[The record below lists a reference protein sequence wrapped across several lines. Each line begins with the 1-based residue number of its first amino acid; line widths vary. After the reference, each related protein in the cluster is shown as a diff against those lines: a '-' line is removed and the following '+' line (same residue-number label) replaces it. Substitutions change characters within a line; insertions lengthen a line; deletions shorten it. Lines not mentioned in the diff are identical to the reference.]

1 MKTILSIIIVSVL
14 AAACARISPE
24 QQVIND
30 AAEALG
36 GKARLE
42 QVKTLIVEGEGDA
55 PNLGQNI
62 TTESPLPNW
71 KVTEYRRAIEVGN
84 DRMRVKQTR
93 VAQFLLASSNT
104 QKLDQGID
112 GEFGYNV
119 AADGMVTRTAGTVVR
134 DRRME
139 MLH

>member
-14 AAACARISPE
+14 AAACARTSPE

-93 VAQFLLASSNT
+93 MAQFLLASSST

-112 GEFGYNV
+112 NDLGYNV
-119 AADGMVTRTAGTVVR
+119 AA
-134 DRRME
+134 
-139 MLH
+139 